1 MSGEPLNPTFDIHDL
16 ETKKGKKKK
25 LMFKKYTHA
34 FIIALGLC
42 IAFKKHARSV
52 TYM

>member
-1 MSGEPLNPTFDIHDL
+1 MSGEPLNPTFDVHDL
-16 ETKKGKKKK
+16 ATKKGKKN
-25 LMFKKYTHA
+25 LMFKKYTHT
-34 FIIALGLC
+34 FIIALSLC